1 MRQVTIAWLW
11 LLRRSKTGLI
21 SLLVGI
27 TVFELIQPVAI
38 ASFGELSRME
48 ALIRFVPPAF
58 FALMNV
64 TPDFLKAAG
73 LAGYLALGFT
83 HPIYHILSAATAIW
97 FASRSLAGEIER
109 GTIQLAL
116 ARPISRQRV
125 YASRVV
131 GLVVVTAGVAA
142 VGPIGMIAGVALA
155 NPDGTIAL
163 RHFIPMAAMAALLA
177 WAIGGLALGGSAVA
191 DRMGQAVGWA
201 IAVLVVSYV
210 IDYFAALWSALRPL
224 EPLSIYHYY
233 DPPSALARGVVA
245 SSNALVLGAVGLA
258 GVLFGFICFTRRDLP
273 T

>member
-1 MRQVTIAWLW
+1 MHQVAIAWLW

-38 ASFGELSRME
+38 ASFGELARME

-73 LAGYLALGFT
+73 LAGYLSLGFT
-83 HPIYHILSAATAIW
+83 HPIYHILAAATTIW
-97 FASRSLAGEIER
+97 FACRSLAGEIER
-109 GTIQLAL
+109 GSIQLAL

-125 YASRVV
+125 YVSRVI
-131 GLVVVTAGVAA
+131 GLAVVTFGVAV

-155 NPDGTIAL
+155 DPDGSIAL
-163 RHFIPMAAMAALLA
+163 SHFVPMAGMAALLA
-177 WAIGGLALGGSAVA
+177 WSIGGMALGGSAAA

-201 IAVLVVSYV
+201 IAILVVSYV
-210 IDYFAALWSALRPL
+210 IDYFAALWSVLRPL

-233 DPPSALARGVVA
+233 DPPSALARGEIA
-245 SSNALVLGAVGLA
+245 PLNALVLGAVGVA
-258 GVLFGFICFTRRDLP
+258 GVIFGFAIFTRRDLP